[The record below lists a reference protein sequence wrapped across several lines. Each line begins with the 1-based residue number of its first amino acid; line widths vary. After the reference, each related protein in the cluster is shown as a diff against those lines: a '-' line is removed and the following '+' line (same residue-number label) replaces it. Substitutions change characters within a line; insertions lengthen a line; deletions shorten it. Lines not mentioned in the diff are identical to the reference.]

1 MSSERNKKIVSTG
14 WHNSN
19 TFPEACSHAWN
30 GIKLAFKTERNI
42 KIQIVIYAFALL
54 LAFFLKLSLI
64 EITLIILISTLVLTL
79 ELINTVLEYFSDLI
93 KPQKNKQVK
102 TVKDIAAGAVMIA
115 SIAAIIIGLLIY
127 LPPLISLFS

>member
-1 MSSERNKKIVSTG
+1 MSNERNEKIVPTG

-19 TFPEACSHAWN
+19 TFSEACVHAYN

-42 KIQIVIYAFALL
+42 KIQIAIYTLALL
-54 LAFFLKLSLI
+54 LAFFLKLSLT
-64 EITLIILISTLVLTL
+64 EIIFIILISTLVLTL

-93 KPQKNKQVK
+93 KPQENEQVK
-102 TVKDIAAGAVMIA
+102 TVKDIAAGAVMVA

-127 LPPLISLFS
+127 LPPIITLFS